1 MNLDLEYRIGIMLAR
16 NGFVIR
22 ETQDARLRAR
32 VAADS
37 AKLRRQLQGAGA

>member
-1 MNLDLEYRIGIMLAR
+1 VNLDHEYRIGIMLAR
-16 NGFVIR
+16 NSFVMR

-37 AKLRRQLQGAGA
+37 AKLRRQLQGEVA